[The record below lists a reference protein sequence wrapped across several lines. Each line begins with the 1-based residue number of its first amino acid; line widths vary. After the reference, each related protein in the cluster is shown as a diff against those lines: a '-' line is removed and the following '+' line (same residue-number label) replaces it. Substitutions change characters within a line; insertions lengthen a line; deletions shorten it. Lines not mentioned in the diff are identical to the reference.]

1 MKVIVNAKVKADEKL
16 KAYVKLKAD
25 EKLKAY
31 VKLKADVNL
40 NVNGRLVIVST
51 YYFVIIDINYQCIY
65 KKSIE
70 WRLM

>member
-1 MKVIVNAKVKADEKL
+1 MKVIVNAKV
-16 KAYVKLKAD
+16 KAD

-51 YYFVIIDINYQCIY
+51 CYFVIIDINYQCIY

>member
-1 MKVIVNAKVKADEKL
+1 MKVIVNAKV
-16 KAYVKLKAD
+16 
-25 EKLKAY
+25 KAY

-51 YYFVIIDINYQCIY
+51 CYFVIIDINYQCIY